1 MKEGYVSLNN
11 IKMVICGPPAVGKTA
26 FKDLLLNKPP
36 PLEHDSTPIA
46 ARPIQAIERIA
57 ARCQVWEEVTTKD
70 LLHMLSDALKAAT
83 IPSHELESSFNSV
96 TPLLTHEVI
105 SSQKNKT
112 STEPS
117 SLDDTTAPLVVS
129 SQKNK
134 TSTEPSSL
142 DNTTAP
148 LVVSSSVA
156 QASSLLHVP
165 NDVATFQPT
174 IEATTPQ
181 PTREV
186 SKILKQIADAKG
198 SQKLLEATWIHLLD
212 SGGQPQFTDLLRMFV
227 RDNSLYI
234 IAMKVTESLHDKPKF
249 VYSINGEP
257 ISAPKDLTMTNFQI
271 IENIVRSVVAASRDQ
286 KRITSKPAFAIIATH
301 CDQLKF
307 KRLFGLD
314 EKLKEKDA
322 KIQSRLSE
330 FLNFFIFYNRDTNEL
345 VFPVDNL
352 CWWNRK
358 KISANIRSC
367 LSSSRSDIIINN
379 RVPIRW
385 YVFDLN
391 MKEEASKEKHGMISL
406 QSCYNIGYG
415 LNMNKDNVN
424 QCLKYLDSMRLC
436 IYYPGVLPHVVFTS
450 PQFLIDCLSNIVRV
464 SFIDDLWQV
473 LPEEFNLSSDNIINL
488 KENGIFDN
496 SLLDN
501 LGLTFIPNLFTKNNL
516 LSLLEHFHIVSPIS
530 ADTTPETYFM
540 PTLLPP
546 ETLTDEE
553 KKDLTKGREQL
564 IIASPDSQLKK
575 VHAYTVALIITSL
588 YIVCCMCLT
597 ATFSSCRDCFHH

>member
-1 MKEGYVSLNN
+1 MYLSHLFLVTTLEVELEVLDKVMKEGYVSLNN

-46 ARPIQAIERIA
+46 ARPIQAVERIA
-57 ARCQVWEEVTTKD
+57 ARCQVWEEVTKKD

-83 IPSHELESSFNSV
+83 IPSHEESSTNSV

-105 SSQKNKT
+105 
-112 STEPS
+112 
-117 SLDDTTAPLVVS
+117 S

-234 IAMKVTESLHDKPKF
+234 IVMKVTESLHDKPKF
-249 VYSINGEP
+249 VYSVNGEP

-301 CDQLKF
+301 CDQSKL

-345 VFPVDNL
+345 IFPVDNL

-358 KISANIRSC
+358 KISANICSR

-415 LNMNKDNVN
+415 LNMSKDNVN

-450 PQFLIDCLSNIVRV
+450 PQFLIDCLSNIVQV
-464 SFIDDLWQV
+464 SFVDDLWQV

-516 LSLLEHFHIVSPIS
+516 LSLLEHFHIVSPIP
-530 ADTTPETYFM
+530 ADTTPKQYFM

-575 VHAYTVALIITSL
+575 VHAYTVTND
-588 YIVCCMCLT
+588 Y
-597 ATFSSCRDCFHH
+597 